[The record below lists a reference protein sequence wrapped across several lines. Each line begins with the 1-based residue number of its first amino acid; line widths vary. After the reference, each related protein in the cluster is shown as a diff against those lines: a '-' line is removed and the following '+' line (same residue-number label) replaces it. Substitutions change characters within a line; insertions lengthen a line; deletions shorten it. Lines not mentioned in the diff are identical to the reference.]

1 MRPNKIFPFIAS
13 VFLFAALSQTA
24 VFAAEAEIATAD
36 SLDNP
41 PVATFVANNSSA
53 DEAEVAELKKTLADL
68 QIQLSSMRSGMQ
80 DLQAKWVESEMKNL
94 QAQLAALRGST
105 ATAMPTTFSAPEETS
120 TVPAPDETTVKVTS
134 LEDFVGFPIDQ
145 SDDKAA
151 TTEATTQDGTEV
163 NSILKTADAE
173 IAKLEAILA
182 AKKALNEDESA
193 HAEVTKKI
201 AELKAARSKLAEI
214 SIKDAVEKLADAEP
228 DAKVAPATSASSN
241 IIAQADGAVLF
252 QFPRAISRTADT
264 AAEPSGFDAGNL
276 TADVLAAA
284 TKNDSRRNAAPH
296 AEWSIFSETSLAI
309 FTTALLIGIVVF
321 VTWLLRNER
330 RLLAATSRRFQ
341 QLDQRPNFDLGI
353 HTKKSAQIKN
363 NPRGKNIIQ

>member
-24 VFAAEAEIATAD
+24 VLAVDSEANTT
-36 SLDNP
+36 DNLNNLP
-41 PVATFVANNSSA
+41 AATFVADNSSSN
-53 DEAEVAELKKTLADL
+53 EAEVTELKKTLADL
-68 QIQLSSMRSGMQ
+68 QIQLSSMRNGMQ

-105 ATAMPTTFSAPEETS
+105 TTAMPTTLSTPEATT

-145 SDDKAA
+145 SDEKDTVTASE
-151 TTEATTQDGTEV
+151 TTTQDGTEV

-193 HAEVTKKI
+193 HAEITKKI

-214 SIKDAVEKLADAEP
+214 SIKDTVGKLADAEP
-228 DAKVAPATSASSN
+228 DAKVVPATSSN

-252 QFPRAISRTADT
+252 QFPRAISRTANTT
-264 AAEPSGFDAGNL
+264 AKSADLDAGNL

-284 TKNDSRRNAAPH
+284 AENDTPRNSAPH
-296 AEWSIFSETSLAI
+296 AKWSMFSETSLAI
-309 FTTALLIGIVVF
+309 FATALLIGIVIF